1 MSGPDCE
8 VCTNHIAYCDCKDIT
23 TKENYKMNEDYSDTT
38 PTASCPRKSEA
49 VHHPKH
55 YINGGY
61 ETIDVIEAWE
71 LPYNLGN
78 VVKYISRAGRKDPQ
92 KKREDL
98 EKAAWYLEREL
109 TRLDK
114 QNQ

>member
-1 MSGPDCE
+1 MSDPDCE

-23 TKENYKMNEDYSDTT
+23 TKENYKMNADYSTHT
-38 PTASCPRKSEA
+38 PTASVPRKSEA

-55 YINGGY
+55 YLNGGY

-78 VVKYISRAGRKDPQ
+78 VVKYVTRWRDKNGVADLRK
-92 KKREDL
+92 
-98 EKAAWYLEREL
+98 AIHYLELLIEL
-109 TRLDK
+109 EQK
-114 QNQ
+114 